1 MFDRDEREILRM
13 LSEEG
18 GGSDA
23 VMGLI
28 EEALKYGEPDS
39 YTESVLSDIYSKLK
53 KIKEEN

>member
-1 MFDRDEREILRM
+1 MFDRDEREIIGMLR
-13 LSEEG
+13 EEG
-18 GGSDA
+18 GADA

-53 KIKEEN
+53 KIKEES